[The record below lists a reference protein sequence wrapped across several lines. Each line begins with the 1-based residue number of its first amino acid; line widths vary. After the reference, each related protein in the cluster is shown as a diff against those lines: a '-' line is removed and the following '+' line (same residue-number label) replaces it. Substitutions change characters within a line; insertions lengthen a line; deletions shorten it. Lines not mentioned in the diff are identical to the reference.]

1 MKRGWRGLFDILPG
15 EGRVVSLLIAHS
27 LFMGISLIVFE
38 TAAIALFLTRFTAE
52 SVPYTFIGT
61 AFVVPVSGVVYNSLR
76 NRLSTPRLWAGTL
89 LFLLAVPLA
98 AVAVLHATRS
108 AWPSFVLM
116 VLVIAMYSLT
126 ALEFWSLAGRVLS
139 LRQARRLYGLIGSGE
154 VAAGILGGL
163 AVVPMLKVVSVTNL
177 LLVVPAGFL
186 VCLLCLFGLLRKL
199 HERTGEAEE
208 EEDEDKAETRLRQGS
223 RVSWGCS
230 GQSPKTATFY

>member
-1 MKRGWRGLFDILPG
+1 MGGEIAGPAVGCKDLLYLVTGYIEGHDLCGPLDSDDAVPALVPRGGTRLRRANRPFMTRGWRGLFDILPG

-38 TAAIALFLTRFTAE
+38 TAAIALFLARFPAE

-98 AVAVLHATRS
+98 AVGVLHATRS

-139 LRQARRLYGLIGSGE
+139 LRQAR
-154 VAAGILGGL
+154 
-163 AVVPMLKVVSVTNL
+163 
-177 LLVVPAGFL
+177 
-186 VCLLCLFGLLRKL
+186 
-199 HERTGEAEE
+199 
-208 EEDEDKAETRLRQGS
+208 
-223 RVSWGCS
+223 GCS
-230 GQSPKTATFY
+230 RQLPKTATFC